1 MLSCSGRRGAYAL
14 PISIQLS
21 LCFFYDSYL
30 VPVSSAFRFVDQRSF
45 KFATFTIVL
54 VSKLNVLRFSPLIIV
69 SRCNAGI
76 LAKRAFANI
85 RNIGSERGRGSSK
98 ICCRTCWKS
107 ATTIDFVH
115 ARFCSSLRT
124 KLIQWQGSSLN
135 SFYGFTLSQISI
147 KRRIKYLKLER
158 FSSVFFG
165 RDKIIEPWKRLKE

>member
-85 RNIGSERGRGSSK
+85 RNIGGEGGGEARKFVVVRAENQQQLLISFMLVFVPRCEPNSSNGK
-98 ICCRTCWKS
+98 E
-107 ATTIDFVH
+107 VH
-115 ARFCSSLRT
+115 
-124 KLIQWQGSSLN
+124 
-135 SFYGFTLSQISI
+135 
-147 KRRIKYLKLER
+147 
-158 FSSVFFG
+158 
-165 RDKIIEPWKRLKE
+165 

>member
-85 RNIGSERGRGSSK
+85 RNIGSERGGEARK
-98 ICCRTCWKS
+98 
-107 ATTIDFVH
+107 FVVVR
-115 ARFCSSLRT
+115 AENQQQL
-124 KLIQWQGSSLN
+124 LIS
-135 SFYGFTLSQISI
+135 FTLVFVP
-147 KRRIKYLKLER
+147 RYEPN
-158 FSSVFFG
+158 SSNGKEVHWIVFMVLHCPKC
-165 RDKIIEPWKRLKE
+165 R